1 MNRNLA
7 RVILITAGAIWGIG
21 FVANKFILDNGWHES
36 QLVFVRF
43 FTATIL
49 IFTFFFRRII
59 KTDKKTILY
68 GLFLGIFLY
77 LGFFFQTWGIAN
89 TTASNNAL
97 ITAGY
102 IIMLPV
108 MVYLFERTKV
118 HPKTIVAGFI
128 TLIGIALITVDFR
141 DLSNIASGDYLTFI
155 GAFFFGIHIYLLG
168 RLTKKVDLYVLM
180 AFQLLIFCVLSLV
193 VMLASDG
200 FPSVDFT
207 NNLDVK
213 ILLVA
218 VLMGTFGS
226 FVAFV
231 MQSIGQ
237 KNTNASEAA
246 ILIST
251 ESLFGPI
258 FAIAIY
264 GERLDLQFFAGM
276 ILVLAGI
283 VLSELDIRELIRSK
297 NRLKSEA
304 PINDR

>member
-1 MNRNLA
+1 MNKNLA

-21 FVANKFILDNGWHES
+21 FVANKFVLDNGWQES
-36 QLVFVRF
+36 QLIFVRF

-49 IFTFFFRRII
+49 IFAVFFRRIL
-59 KTDKKTILY
+59 KTNWKTIKY

-102 IIMLPV
+102 IVMLPV
-108 MVYLFERTKV
+108 MVYLFDKTKV
-118 HPKTIVAGFI
+118 HTKTVIAGFV
-128 TLIGIALITVDFR
+128 TLIGIALITVDFK

-168 RLTKKVDLYVLM
+168 KLTKKVDLYVLM
-180 AFQLLIFCVLSLV
+180 AFQLLAFCIMATTMMLV
-193 VMLASDG
+193 KDG
-200 FPSVDFT
+200 FPSIDLGNAIDLKV
-207 NNLDVK
+207 
-213 ILLVA
+213 LLVA
-218 VLMGTFGS
+218 VFMGAFGS
-226 FVAFV
+226 FLAFV

-251 ESLFGPI
+251 ESLFGPL

-264 GERLDLQFFAGM
+264 GDPFDFQF
-276 ILVLAGI
+276 
-283 VLSELDIRELIRSK
+283 
-297 NRLKSEA
+297 
-304 PINDR
+304 